1 MPPRLKVLVA
11 EDSRVG
17 QIVARRLLEKL
28 GHVPVFA
35 CNGAEALERLRGETF
50 DLVLMD
56 CQMPE
61 LDGYEVTRALRSGGP
76 PLDPTLP
83 VIALTASDSE
93 EDRER
98 CLDAGMDHYLV
109 KPVTLESLHRAICE
123 TLGGVQSPEAQQAST
138 SGPPDG
144 RGVQPG

>member
-1 MPPRLKVLVA
+1 MPARLKVLVA
-11 EDSRVG
+11 EDSRVS

-28 GHVPVFA
+28 GHLPVLA
-35 CNGAEALERLRGETF
+35 CNGAEALEKLRSETF

-61 LDGYEVTRALRSGGP
+61 LDGYDVTRALRSGGP
-76 PLDPTLP
+76 PLDATLP

-109 KPVTLESLHRAICE
+109 KPLTLESLTRAIRE
-123 TLGGVQSPEAQQAST
+123 TLGEVPGPEGQQAS
-138 SGPPDG
+138 SGGSPAG